1 MLNKTHDCRGPRSNV
16 RVGRMPASRR
26 SQRFV
31 SNEDV
36 HMWIS
41 PGRETIFFSFIET
54 INVVKMMKENKKMKK
69 MKRRN
74 VQSVLYLKRV
84 RVLLNN
90 DNKKSWFRRIEIYV
104 IL

>member
-1 MLNKTHDCRGPRSNV
+1 
-16 RVGRMPASRR
+16 
-26 SQRFV
+26 
-31 SNEDV
+31 
-36 HMWIS
+36 
-41 PGRETIFFSFIET
+41 
-54 INVVKMMKENKKMKK
+54 MKENKKMKK